1 MEISS
6 DNGNTWIP
14 QCGKYTRKG
23 IETHDY
29 ALDEPLYDGN
39 RPQWINESILLTDY
53 LGDEIFLRFKLYTDG
68 GLRRDGFYFDNFKI
82 KGLTENLNVSEI
94 QQYDSRIYPNPA
106 NDYINVVSK
115 NKINRLEIYDVI
127 GKKLL
132 EEEGLNISRISLP
145 MSNPGIYILRLYS
158 ESGTENHKIIKK

>member
-1 MEISS
+1 M
-6 DNGNTWIP
+6 
-14 QCGKYTRKG
+14 
-23 IETHDY
+23 
-29 ALDEPLYDGN
+29 
-39 RPQWINESILLTDY
+39 
-53 LGDEIFLRFKLYTDG
+53 
-68 GLRRDGFYFDNFKI
+68 
-82 KGLTENLNVSEI
+82 NVSEI